1 MGNVY
6 LWKVGDK
13 VVNHTDIAAAAQ
25 INGVTRQPDKTVT
38 DAQWAAAGGLAR
50 VINNKIVLGKT
61 DQETADETARRRIA
75 EIGARL
81 ERIEREMTIPLAA
94 HNIGAETPEDTAEL
108 TALVNEAKTL
118 RAERKVLEDSL
129 STPL

>member
-1 MGNVY
+1 MD
-6 LWKVGDK
+6 LE
-13 VVNHTDIAAAAQ
+13 AASQ
-25 INGVTRQPDKTVT
+25 LDGLSRQPDKTVT
-38 DAQWAAAGGLAR
+38 EAQWAAAGGLAR
-50 VINNKIVLGKT
+50 IVNGKIALGKT
-61 DQETADETARRRIA
+61 EQEIADAAARQRIA

-81 ERIEREMTIPLAA
+81 TQIEREMTIPLAA

-118 RAERKVLEDSL
+118 RAERKEKEDSL